1 MKKDNEKGV
10 VDSIIF
16 KDENKIKNNVKM
28 IHKCLDVLNA
38 NYITIKK
45 YNAYLSYKIAFYIT
59 FYNESHNNN
68 KKDIINNLVKGELN
82 NILNEQNP
90 FNNEEMLTSYFNDL
104 KEKMF
109 YTREQGM
116 LVVNPNSP
124 IKSLKF
130 DLMKFAERFITFDDD
145 KDVFVI
151 NENESLQM
159 MDDLTHKT
167 QNLKQQKA
175 LDILKN
181 INAEIDEL
189 NKIGLK
195 NLFTINTIKGR
206 FCHKLRLQDFVRD
219 IKKLK

>member
-1 MKKDNEKGV
+1 MKKENDKGAV
-10 VDSIIF
+10 NSIIF

-45 YNAYLSYKIAFYIT
+45 YNAYLSHKIAFYIT

-68 KKDIINNLVKGELN
+68 KKDIINNLIKGELN
-82 NILNEQNP
+82 KILNEQNP
-90 FNNEEMLTSYFNDL
+90 FNNEEMLTSYLNDM
-104 KEKMF
+104 KETLL

-124 IKSLKF
+124 IITLRYDF
-130 DLMKFAERFITFDDD
+130 LKFAERFIEFDND

-159 MDDLTHKT
+159 MDDLTHKAH
-167 QNLKQQKA
+167 NSKQQKA
-175 LDILKN
+175 LEILKN
-181 INAEIDEL
+181 INNEIEEL
-189 NKIGLK
+189 KQLGLK
-195 NLFTINTIKGR
+195 NLFTINTNKGR
-206 FCHKLRLQDFVRD
+206 FCTKLRLQDFVSD

>member
-1 MKKDNEKGV
+1 MKKENNKGV

-16 KDENKIKNNVKM
+16 KDESKIKSNIKM
-28 IHKCLDVLNA
+28 IHKCLEALNA

-45 YNAYLSYKIAFYIT
+45 YNAYLSHKIAFYIT

-68 KKDIINNLVKGELN
+68 KKDIINRLIKDELN
-82 NILNEQNP
+82 KILNELNP
-90 FNNEEMLTSYFNDL
+90 FNNEEMVNSYLSDL
-104 KEKMF
+104 KETLL

-124 IKSLKF
+124 IISLKF

-151 NENESLQM
+151 NENESLTM
-159 MDDLTHKT
+159 MDELTHKA
-167 QNLKQQKA
+167 QNSKQQKA
-175 LDILKN
+175 LEILKN
-181 INAEIDEL
+181 INNEIEEL
-189 NKIGLK
+189 NKLGLK
-195 NLFTINTIKGR
+195 NLFTINTLKGR

-219 IKKLK
+219 IHKLK

>member
-28 IHKCLDVLNA
+28 IHKCLDALNA

-45 YNAYLSYKIAFYIT
+45 YNAYLSHQIAFYLT

-82 NILNEQNP
+82 KILNEQNP

-124 IKSLKF
+124 IKSLKY
-130 DLMKFAERFITFDDD
+130 DLMKFAERFIEFDND
-145 KDVFVI
+145 KDEFII
-151 NENESLQM
+151 NENASLQM

-167 QNLKQQKA
+167 QNSKQQKV
-175 LDILKN
+175 LEILKN
-181 INAEIDEL
+181 INNEIEEL
-189 NKIGLK
+189 KKLGLK
-195 NLFTINTIKGR
+195 NWFTINTNKGR
-206 FCHKLRLQDFVRD
+206 FCTNLRLQDFVRD